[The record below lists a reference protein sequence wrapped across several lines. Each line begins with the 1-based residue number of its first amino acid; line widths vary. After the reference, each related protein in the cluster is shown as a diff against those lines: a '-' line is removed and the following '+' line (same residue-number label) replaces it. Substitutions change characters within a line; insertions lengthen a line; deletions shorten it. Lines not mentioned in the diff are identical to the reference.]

1 MKYQFSL
8 AIQNNIEQTYTYAHV
23 KGAHNYGGD
32 INDYNPL
39 EFFESYLEEEPFKAF
54 MELDRYG
61 FKNTLN
67 TLNRYQIPFTP
78 EQERRARIYYE
89 VTEQMAKE
97 RSDSVHR
104 YVEGDLSTTGIV
116 KLTDSYLLTTEST
129 IRVAKFLKH
138 LPKHKVTSNVIYE
151 HKLSKEIMASK
162 EQYQALETSLSN
174 HVSCIIGGAGTG
186 KSFVTAEVVHQL
198 HLNKQKVEILAPT
211 HKAKEALQEKLKGGT
226 VRTVHSFVH
235 QNQTTTQDVDV
246 IVIDE
251 AGMLSTPL
259 FNQLRNVYSGQQLIF
274 IGDKNQLP
282 PIEYGRPF
290 ELIQEQ
296 FHTTELKANHRS
308 EARDIISLGKQV
320 LGESQQNA
328 NMPIH
333 NIEVTQSAK
342 QAFDRGAE
350 VILTYTNANVKAIN
364 EQRRIQQGVASLYHG
379 FKIGEKI
386 IAKTNYKNKFYNGQL
401 FEVVGHNSIEDIS
414 TGKVI
419 YLDSPKEFEY
429 NFDYAYALTI
439 HKSQGSEWEVVG
451 YLPSK
456 YDTANLA
463 YVAITRAK
471 KKLLIVNGLNESYPK
486 DRKWRQLYE
495 DYEV

>member
-1 MKYQFSL
+1 MRHKFTL
-8 AIQNNIEQTYTYAHV
+8 ALKSNIKRTYTYAHV
-23 KGAHNYGGD
+23 KGAFNYGGD
-32 INDYNPL
+32 VNNYDPL
-39 EFFESYLEEEPFKAF
+39 RFFEQYAEEEPFRAF

-61 FKNTLN
+61 YKSALRDLN
-67 TLNRYQIPFTP
+67 KYQIPYTL
-78 EQERRARIYYE
+78 EQQRRARIYYQ
-89 VTEQMAKE
+89 VTEQMVKE
-97 RSDSVHR
+97 RSDSVNR
-104 YVEGDLSTTGIV
+104 YVEGDLQGTGIV
-116 KLTDSYLLTTEST
+116 KLTGNYLLTTEST
-129 IRVAKFLKH
+129 IQVAKFLKH
-138 LPKHKVTSNVIYE
+138 LPKHKLTSNIIYE
-151 HKLSKEIMASK
+151 NRIDKNLLESK
-162 EQYQALETSLSN
+162 EQTEALETSLKN

-198 HLNKQKVEILAPT
+198 HLNKRKVEILAPT

-235 QNQTTTQDVDV
+235 QSEKTTKDVEV

-259 FNQLRNVYSGQQLIF
+259 FNQLRRVYSGQQLIF

-282 PIEYGRPF
+282 PIQYGRPF

-328 NMPIH
+328 NMPIR
-333 NIEVTQSAK
+333 NIELTGDSE
-342 QAFDRGAE
+342 QAFAKGAE
-350 VILTYTNANVKAIN
+350 VILTFTNANVKAIN
-364 EQRRIQQGVASLYHG
+364 EKRRLKQGVDSLYHG
-379 FKIGEKI
+379 FKVGEKI
-386 IAKTNYKNKFYNGQL
+386 IAKTNYRNKFYNGQL
-401 FEVVGHNSIEDIS
+401 FEVAGRNSIKDIN
-414 TGKVI
+414 TGKTI
-419 YLDSPKEFEY
+419 YLNSSREFEY

-439 HKSQGSEWEVVG
+439 HKSQGSEWDTVG
-451 YLPSK
+451 YLPSE

-486 DRKWRQLYE
+486 DRKWRQLHE
-495 DYEV
+495 DYRI